1 MKNISSRLLTALC
14 ALILSVSSLWAVP
27 AYRGWRAMTQPD
39 GTTITIRQMGDEFFH
54 YWENEDGQQVEKTA
68 DGWWRVKET
77 PSEQSEIS
85 KRKQASRSYVKDAGT
100 PRKSAGVINLAP
112 RGLVILVNFSDVSY
126 KSGNTQSAMSDLMN
140 SANYTYNDA
149 TGSVREFFKAQ
160 SNGAYVPDFDVVG
173 PYTLSHNR
181 AYYGGNDS
189 SGDDKLAGD
198 MVVEACKAAD
208 ADGVDFTQY
217 NNDGDSEVDFVY
229 VIYAGVGE
237 ADSDEDDAI
246 WPHNWTIESARYYSN
261 CTYTASQCK
270 VDNLSIN
277 NYACSGELEGGGTYR
292 CPIGTITHE
301 FGHVLGLP
309 DYYVTSKSATNYDK
323 DYTPGSWHI
332 MDYGSYNNDG
342 RTPPNYSPHD
352 KLYFGWSTPT
362 LLAKDAQ
369 KDGTLTTTY
378 GSAYQITGTTTS
390 AGAKSTNRVW
400 YLENR
405 QKSGWDKCLP
415 GHGLVVWEVQ
425 YDASNWTNNSPNNS
439 SVGYT
444 VVTAN
449 NLTRPYKPYVYN
461 TTASSTSATPFPGT
475 SNVRSYTPATGCAL
489 TEITESSGKITF
501 KYNGGAPSTTW
512 SYTLYGDHCTYP
524 DDGTVLKNAALEL
537 TIEPASG
544 YTLADAAC
552 WDVTMGGSA
561 LTYGT
566 GFTYNSSTKKFRIAS
581 VTGDVEILV
590 EGLRPVTWM
599 ASGSTYAT
607 NVAAGGQITLP
618 DDPDDCSATKKFVGW
633 CTSSNYS
640 NATTAP
646 TFAKTG
652 DSYSVATYYAVYAT
666 PSGSSAPIRKANATV
681 GTTLWAEDFSGFN
694 ANDVPSA
701 SNSSTTVYNS
711 GSVTYSVTNGGGTT
725 KVYNET
731 LAGGT
736 APELLIAKNNGSLSI
751 SGIPTGGATEM
762 SLTFDANKTTF
773 SVTTGSTALDIS
785 GSGTSWTISVKSG
798 QTSPETFDLTI
809 KNTGGSNA
817 RVDNIVLQV
826 TTAGSDSGSGGGSGS
841 YKDYT
846 TVCETC
852 TLTGITLNTSSVT
865 KTFVKDATFNYDNLV
880 VTASYSDCG
889 SKTVTPTSVSTPDM
903 SSTGTKDVTVSYTE
917 GSVTK
922 TATYQITVSA
932 PYTVTYMVCGE
943 EFTTQTYAPG
953 ATLVLPTETPVES
966 TGKTFYG
973 WTATEH
979 YAGASAPAKICAG
992 SAVNANA
999 TYYAVFY

>member
-1 MKNISSRLLTALC
+1 
-14 ALILSVSSLWAVP
+14 
-27 AYRGWRAMTQPD
+27 MTQPD
-39 GTTITIRQMGDEFFH
+39 GTTITIRQNGDEFFH

-512 SYTLYGDHCTYP
+512 SYTLYGDHCAYP
-524 DDGTVLKNAALEL
+524 DDGTVLKKAAVEL
-537 TIEPASG
+537 TIEPAAG

-561 LTYGT
+561 LTCGT

-599 ASGSTYAT
+599 TSGSTYAT
-607 NVAAGGQITLP
+607 NVAAGGKITLP

-652 DSYSVATYYAVYAT
+652 DTYSVATYYAVYAT
-666 PSGSSAPIRKANATV
+666 PNSGSAPRRAAAV
-681 GTTLWAEDFSGFN
+681 
-694 ANDVPSA
+694 NDVMWSENWTGVENNKTPTSPSA
-701 SNSSTTVYNS
+701 SGSTVY
-711 GSVTYSVTNGGGTT
+711 GSATVTYSWTNGTTTTQTYTSGGPNS
-725 KVYNET
+725 NENI
-731 LAGGT
+731 LVSKGNGALT
-736 APELLIAKNNGSLSI
+736 A
-751 SGIPTGGATEM
+751 SGIPTGGATE
-762 SLTFDANKTTF
+762 LTVTYATSGKGSITVSTSTENV
-773 SVTTGSTALDIS
+773 SVLGSTITVSNS
-785 GSGTSWTISVKSG
+785 GVTSFSL
-798 QTSPETFDLTI
+798 EF
-809 KNTGGSNA
+809 KNTSSG
-817 RVDNIVLQV
+817 DNVRLDDIEVKV
-826 TTAGSDSGSGGGSGS
+826 KTAGSGGSGGGSGS

-922 TATYQITVSA
+922 TAQYQITVSA

-973 WTATEH
+973 WIATEH
-979 YAGASAPAKICAG
+979 YTGASAPAKISAG
-992 SAVNANA
+992 GAVNANA
-999 TYYAVFY
+999 TYYAVFH